1 MIVAVDG
8 PAASGKGTLA
18 QRIAMRFDL
27 AFLDTGLLYR
37 AVGHKVLTA
46 GGNPSAGETAAA
58 AARGFKL
65 SELDDPALQEA
76 LRSDEVGKA
85 ASQVAALAE
94 VRAALLDLQRR
105 FAHHPPGRKK
115 GAVLD
120 GRDIG
125 TIICPD
131 ADVKIYVTASPEVR
145 AERRHKELIAR
156 GVASIYAR
164 VLEDLK
170 ERDARDSARAAA
182 PLKPASDAY
191 VLDTSALDADQ
202 AFDVAVNH
210 ILTRIGSRLA

>member
-18 QRIAMRFDL
+18 QRIATRFDL

-58 AARGFKL
+58 AARGLKL

-85 ASQVAALAE
+85 GSQVAALAE

-156 GVASIYAR
+156 GVTSIYAR